1 MKIRLTVLLT
11 IVVLVCSMGSMSYAS
26 SDPFDRFIKP
36 ITNPV
41 YFDEATNRSYVN
53 IVHALQQLPN
63 HINTN
68 AGRLPLDGTLN
79 VTATRI
85 NFAVNDRLSIIAAK
99 AGYVDFDPDATLDSG
114 NGYLDIGAGLKYAFI
129 LDPDDEFVLSG
140 KVLFEFSNGSRDVF
154 QGNGDGNAAPSL
166 TFLKGYDKFQFMG
179 TVGGIIPFQHND
191 ESTLLYTS
199 WHASYNIADEFFPLV
214 EVNYFRV
221 IRNGHRNP
229 ITRWE
234 GGDVINLGS
243 NDGTSHRNFV
253 TIALGARYRVFKK
266 LDFGFAWETPL
277 TTHNNGLMQ
286 NRYTIDFVFYF

>member
-1 MKIRLTVLLT
+1 
-11 IVVLVCSMGSMSYAS
+11 
-26 SDPFDRFIKP
+26 
-36 ITNPV
+36 
-41 YFDEATNRSYVN
+41 
-53 IVHALQQLPN
+53 
-63 HINTN
+63 
-68 AGRLPLDGTLN
+68 
-79 VTATRI
+79 
-85 NFAVNDRLSIIAAK
+85 
-99 AGYVDFDPDATLDSG
+99 LDSG

-253 TIALGARYRVFKK
+253 TIAIGARYRVFKK
-266 LDFGFAWETPL
+266 LDFGFAYETPL

>member
-1 MKIRLTVLLT
+1 MKIRLAVILT
-11 IVVLVCSMGSMSYAS
+11 IMALVCSMGSMSFAS

-36 ITNPV
+36 VTNPV

-154 QGNGDGNAAPSL
+154 QGNGDGNVAPSL
-166 TFLKGYDKFQFMG
+166 TFLKGAGNFQFMG

-214 EVNYFRV
+214 ELNYFRV

-253 TIALGARYRVFKK
+253 TIAVGARYRVFDR
-266 LDFGFAWETPL
+266 LDFGFAYETPL

-286 NRYTIDFVFYF
+286 NRYTFDFVFYF